1 MKTTQIMNSLKK
13 IGKIVFLYSTILYSL
28 CLLLALESLLETN
41 NAYAIIALF
50 IEVTFITVCYETFK
64 NDDLENYVPKW
75 FR

>member
-1 MKTTQIMNSLKK
+1 MKMTQIMNSLKK
-13 IGKIVFLYSTILYSL
+13 IGKIVLLYSTILYSL

-41 NAYAIIALF
+41 SVYAIIALF
-50 IEVTFITVCYETFK
+50 IEVIFITVCYETFK